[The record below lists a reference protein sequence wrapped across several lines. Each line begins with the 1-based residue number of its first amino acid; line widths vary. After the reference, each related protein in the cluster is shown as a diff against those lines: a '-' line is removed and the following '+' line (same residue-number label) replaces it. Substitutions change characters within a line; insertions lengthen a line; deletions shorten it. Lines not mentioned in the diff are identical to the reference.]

1 MNQYF
6 EVIQQAMILYP
17 AIVVL
22 VTIPYIAWNYH
33 KYGSVLSLRVLIVY
47 SFILYLLCVY
57 CLVILPLPSP
67 EEAALLHGRRM
78 QLTPFAFVGAV
89 IRQAGIVPGDPATWR
104 RIPSSSSF
112 WTTLFNLFMTLPFGV
127 YLRYYFCCGWK
138 KTLGL
143 AFGLSLFCE
152 LTQLSGLYF
161 LYPGSYRLFDVDDLI
176 VNTAGSMV
184 GYALAGPLE
193 MLLPSR
199 QELDAASFQRGTE
212 VSFPRRVFSFGVDL
226 VCVELLS
233 LALGGASA
241 LLGAA
246 LPSLAG
252 PVLFWAYFA
261 LVPLAWQGRTPGK
274 RLTRQRIV
282 HTGGRP
288 RQALPIRPAVRP
300 AAGAVGRA
308 PGPERPGGL
317 GRRSGGAQRAGRL
330 CAVADPVR
338 RVSVLSVLRCADD
351 GLPPPPLLRKMVPH
365 RDRQHG
371 GRAGRGLNRYIQ

>member
-17 AIVVL
+17 VIVVL

-261 LVPLAWQGRTPGK
+261 LVPLVWQGRTPGK

-282 HTGGRP
+282 HTGGGPARP
-288 RQALPIRPAVRP
+288 YQYALRYGLLLLGLWGAPRALNALVDLG
-300 AAGAVGRA
+300 AEVGMLNGLAGFV
-308 PGPERPGGL
+308 L
-317 GRRSGGAQRAGRL
+317 WLILSGGYLFYLFYAALMMAFHRPLYYEKWSRTET
-330 CAVADPVR
+330 
-338 RVSVLSVLRCADD
+338 VSTVEGQGEA
-351 GLPPPPLLRKMVPH
+351 
-365 RDRQHG
+365 
-371 GRAGRGLNRYIQ
+371 

>member
-17 AIVVL
+17 VIVVL

-282 HTGGRP
+282 HTGGGPARP
-288 RQALPIRPAVRP
+288 YQYALRYGLLLLGLWGAPRALNALVDLD
-300 AAGAVGRA
+300 AEVGVLNGLAGFV
-308 PGPERPGGL
+308 L
-317 GRRSGGAQRAGRL
+317 WLILSGGYLFYLFYAALMMAFHRPLYYEKWSRTET
-330 CAVADPVR
+330 
-338 RVSVLSVLRCADD
+338 VSTVEGQGEA
-351 GLPPPPLLRKMVPH
+351 
-365 RDRQHG
+365 
-371 GRAGRGLNRYIQ
+371 